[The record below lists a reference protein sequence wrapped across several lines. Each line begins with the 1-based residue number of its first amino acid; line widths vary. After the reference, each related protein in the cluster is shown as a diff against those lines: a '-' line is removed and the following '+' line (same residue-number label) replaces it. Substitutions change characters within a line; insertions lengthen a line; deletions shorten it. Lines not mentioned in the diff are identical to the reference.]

1 MKKHLFIFS
10 FLLLLTAPAFSQETT
25 LWFRHP
31 ATEWTEALPVGNG
44 RLGAMVFGGIA
55 EERLQLNEESIWTH
69 SGDYLDKPDGYKYLG
84 QIRKLLFR
92 GEYVKAQE
100 MCSKYLLADR
110 LPSGTNTYQTLG
122 DIRIRFENT
131 EGVRDY
137 RRQLELDKGLVTT
150 TFRAGKVRYRREVF
164 SSAPAQTLVMM
175 ATADKP
181 GMITCDISLTRPGEG
196 EQVTVTPAGIIMRQ
210 SIRDGKGVKYEA
222 HLQVLTYGAPVTTTP
237 DGIHV
242 EKADSLELRLV
253 AATDYFGDDPAEKCS
268 DYQSF
273 TLRKGYDAL
282 LDDHLADFRE
292 LFGRVTLQ
300 LPQSEASVFPTDERI
315 AAQRQGIHDPSLAAL
330 YFQFGRYLL
339 ISSSRPGD
347 LPANLQ
353 GLWADGLNP
362 PWNADYHININ
373 LQMNYWPAEVT
384 NLAECHLPFLEFI
397 GELREKGRHTAKVL
411 YGVEGF
417 VAHHTTDAWHFTTAI
432 GKPQWGMWPMG
443 AAWASTHLWEHFLF
457 TGDTAYLRDYS
468 YPVMREAA
476 LFLSDYLVKDPR
488 TKKLV
493 TGPSMSP
500 ENVFVTP
507 GGKNAS
513 VCMGPAM
520 DLEIVWHLFSD
531 VIAAAEVLNTDNAFR
546 KKLEKQL
553 QELAPVQIGDDGRI
567 LEWSDASLHEL
578 WPGHRHM
585 SHLYGLYPSNEFNW
599 KDTPEYMKAAEKTL
613 EYRLEHGGGHTG
625 WSRAW
630 IINFYARL
638 QEGEKAVGNL
648 HALFARSTLPNM
660 FDNHPP
666 FQIDGN
672 FGATAAIAGM
682 LLQSHTGEIHL
693 LPALPTEWDHGKV
706 TGLVARGGF
715 VVDIEWKEG
724 RLVQAKIHS
733 RLGNTCTVKY
743 GEKSITLPLKKD
755 ETVLLEPDLQR

>member
-1 MKKHLFIFS
+1 MQKHLFIFS

-31 ATEWTEALPVGNG
+31 ATEWTGALPVGNG
-44 RLGAMVFGGIA
+44 RLGAMVFGGVT

-69 SGDYLDKPDGYKYLG
+69 SDDYLDKPDGYKHLG

-92 GEYVKAQE
+92 GQYVKAQE

-110 LPSGTNTYQTLG
+110 LPNGTNTYQTLG

-131 EGVRDY
+131 EGYHDY
-137 RRQLELDKGLVTT
+137 RRNLQLDKGLVTT
-150 TFRAGKVRYRREVF
+150 TFRAGGVRYERQVF
-164 SSAPAQTLVMM
+164 ASVPAQTLVML

-181 GMITCDISLTRPGEG
+181 GKITCEITLTRPGDG
-196 EQVTVTPAGIIMRQ
+196 EKLVVTPAGFIMGE
-210 SIRDGKGVKYEA
+210 SIRDGKGVKYETR
-222 HLQVLTYGAPVTTTP
+222 LQVLTHGAPVTTTAE
-237 DGIHV
+237 GIRV
-242 EKADSLELRLV
+242 EKADSVELRLV
-253 AATDYFGDDPAEKCS
+253 AATDYFGDDPAEKCKA
-268 DYQSF
+268 YQAL
-273 TLRKGYDAL
+273 TLKKGYDEL
-282 LDDHLADFRE
+282 LDDHLADFRK
-292 LFGRVTLQ
+292 LFGRVTLE
-300 LPQSEASVFPTDERI
+300 LPRSEAAVFPTDERI
-315 AAQRQGIHDPSLAAL
+315 AAQRKGIKDPSLAAL

-373 LQMNYWPAEVT
+373 VQMNYWPAEVT
-384 NLAECHLPFLEFI
+384 NLAECHLPFLQFI
-397 GELREKGRHTAKVL
+397 GDLREKGRKTAKTL
-411 YGVEGF
+411 YGAEGF
-417 VAHHTTDAWHFTTAI
+417 MAHHTTDAWHFTTAI

-443 AAWASTHLWEHFLF
+443 AAWAATHLWEHFLF
-457 TGDTAYLRDYS
+457 TGDMAYLRDYS

-507 GGKNAS
+507 GGEKAS

-531 VIAAAEVLNTDNAFR
+531 VIAAAKLLHTDDAFR
-546 KKLEKQL
+546 KKLERQL
-553 QELAPVQIGDDGRI
+553 QDLAPVKIGSDGRI
-567 LEWSDASLHEL
+567 LEWPDASLKEL

-599 KDTPEYMKAAEKTL
+599 KDTPEYMTAAQKTL

-638 QEGEKAVGNL
+638 LDGEKAAENL

-672 FGATAAIAGM
+672 FGATAAIAEM

-715 VVDIEWKEG
+715 VIDMEWKEG
-724 RLVQAKIHS
+724 RLVQTVIHS
-733 RLGNTCTVKY
+733 RLGNPCTVRY
-743 GEKSITLPLKKD
+743 GEKSVMLTLEKD
-755 ETVLLEPDLQR
+755 ETVLLGPGLQR